1 MAGHVQTAG
10 YEMSKN
16 KAYQQLKDDPCYT
29 EHQMLKVLQV
39 CNPSSKNDV
48 TFHLGQWGIKKLSGD

>member
-1 MAGHVQTAG
+1 
-10 YEMSKN
+10 MSKN